1 MQQYQERT
9 NCQERKQQRKRE
21 EGKAQAVS
29 VTEEDNTHTMLPVST
44 FVTTETTVFTPNTK
58 VERENSLSS
67 SQKSL
72 EQSVIK
78 TFF

>member
-29 VTEEDNTHTMLPVST
+29 VTEEDNTHNASCLYPCNYRDYSLHTQYKS
-44 FVTTETTVFTPNTK
+44 
-58 VERENSLSS
+58 REG
-67 SQKSL
+67 
-72 EQSVIK
+72 EQ
-78 TFF
+78 FL